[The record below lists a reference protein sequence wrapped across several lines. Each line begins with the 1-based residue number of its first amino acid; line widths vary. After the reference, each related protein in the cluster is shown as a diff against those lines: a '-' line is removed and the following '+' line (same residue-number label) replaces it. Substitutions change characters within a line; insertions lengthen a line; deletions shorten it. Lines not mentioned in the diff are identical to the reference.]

1 LAVLDTYEFIGYYA
15 INFYLPLVSFPGN
28 NCKCVLIVIT
38 NQRINA
44 RWWHSAGVEFD
55 HQRDVFV
62 QSQLHEDIELT
73 MLVIATEYI
82 DTFFVLVGR

>member
-1 LAVLDTYEFIGYYA
+1 MLDGGI
-15 INFYLPLVSFPGN
+15 P
-28 NCKCVLIVIT
+28 
-38 NQRINA
+38 
-44 RWWHSAGVEFD
+44 
-55 HQRDVFV
+55 RDVFV